1 MISQYI
7 SEAMERSSWIRRMF
21 DVGQEMKRKYGVEN
35 VYDLTL
41 GNPMMEPPDK
51 FFEVLAMLSVNTS
64 SGRHRYMSNA
74 GFEDVRK
81 KVAHYLTKNKIL
93 ETEAKQSCKALSL

>member
-1 MISQYI
+1 MVSQYI
-7 SEAMERSSWIRRMF
+7 REAMERSSWIRRMF
-21 DVGQEMKRKYGVEN
+21 EVGQEMKRKYGVEN

-41 GNPMMEPPDK
+41 GNPMLEPPDK
-51 FFEVLAMLSVNTS
+51 FFETLAMLSVNTS

-81 KVAHYLTKNKIL
+81 SGSDRVYLAL
-93 ETEAKQSCKALSL
+93 ELV